1 MATAADS
8 TSASDCVQLAR
19 IVAQLLKLPN
29 PAVENAVRL
38 LSDGNTLPFIAR
50 YRKDQIRG
58 LNEEDLRRIE
68 DELKEQRDIAARKQT
83 VLKTIAEQNAL
94 TPELKQNIED
104 CFDRQTLENLYLPF
118 RPKRQTKADAARKLG
133 LQPVAD
139 RLKALTLR
147 PAEADAF
154 LTRYLQPAAGL
165 KTIDDVANAACDI
178 ITEEWSQQPRL
189 NELVLKA
196 AQRGRVCSAV
206 KRGKKDDEAYSQY
219 HDFSDS
225 VQRIPSHR
233 FLAMKRGE
241 AEGVLR
247 LSLEIDE
254 EHVLQRMRDRLLTQ
268 PSAACF
274 RRLQRAVTDCL
285 RDKLLPRIST
295 VVLKELKQKA
305 DSAAIAVFSRNI
317 RQLLLAAPAGEHTT
331 IGIDP
336 GFRTGCKVAVVAGN
350 GDFVENTTIFP
361 TAPRNDTDGAAQTLL
376 NLIER
381 HQPAFI
387 AIGNGT
393 ASRETDQ
400 FVGQLIRTHQLSV
413 TKVVVSESGASVY
426 SASPQAAAEYPDLDV
441 TVRGAISIAHRLQDP
456 LAELVKIDPRSIG
469 VGQYQHDVDQTGL
482 KSALD
487 REVQSCVSSVGVDLN
502 TASEPLLACVPGIG
516 PALAANVVEER
527 SRRGRFDHRQQ
538 LLKVARLGQK
548 AFQQAAGFLRIREG
562 SQPLDNSA
570 VHPEQYE
577 LVNRIAQAVAVA
589 PDQLL
594 QNADV
599 LKTIQP
605 NEFASESCGPLTV
618 ADVLQELQQP
628 GRDPRPPLKTAEFR
642 ADVNEIQDL
651 SAGMKLEGTITNI
664 TAFGAFVDVGVH
676 QDGLIHIS
684 KLADHYVSD
693 PADVVSIGEV
703 VQVQVEDV
711 DVSRKRI
718 SLSRIL

>member
-1 MATAADS
+1 
-8 TSASDCVQLAR
+8 
-19 IVAQLLKLPN
+19 LL
-29 PAVENAVRL
+29 
-38 LSDGNTLPFIAR
+38 
-50 YRKDQIRG
+50 
-58 LNEEDLRRIE
+58 
-68 DELKEQRDIAARKQT
+68 
-83 VLKTIAEQNAL
+83 
-94 TPELKQNIED
+94 
-104 CFDRQTLENLYLPF
+104 
-118 RPKRQTKADAARKLG
+118 
-133 LQPVAD
+133 
-139 RLKALTLR
+139 
-147 PAEADAF
+147 
-154 LTRYLQPAAGL
+154 
-165 KTIDDVANAACDI
+165 
-178 ITEEWSQQPRL
+178 
-189 NELVLKA
+189 
-196 AQRGRVCSAV
+196 
-206 KRGKKDDEAYSQY
+206 
-219 HDFSDS
+219 H
-225 VQRIPSHR
+225 
-233 FLAMKRGE
+233 
-241 AEGVLR
+241 
-247 LSLEIDE
+247 
-254 EHVLQRMRDRLLTQ
+254 
-268 PSAACF
+268 
-274 RRLQRAVTDCL
+274 
-285 RDKLLPRIST
+285 
-295 VVLKELKQKA
+295 
-305 DSAAIAVFSRNI
+305 
-317 RQLLLAAPAGEHTT
+317 
-331 IGIDP
+331 
-336 GFRTGCKVAVVAGN
+336 
-350 GDFVENTTIFP
+350 
-361 TAPRNDTDGAAQTLL
+361 
-376 NLIER
+376 LIER

-400 FVGQLIRTHQLSV
+400 FVGQLIRSHQLSV

-426 SASPQAAAEYPDLDV
+426 SASPQAAAEYPDLDI

-516 PALAANVVEER
+516 PALAANIVEER
-527 SRRGRFDHRQQ
+527 SRRGRFGHRQQ
-538 LLKVARLGQK
+538 LLKVSRLGQK

-577 LVNRIAQAVAVA
+577 LVNRIAQAVAVT

-594 QNADV
+594 QNDDV

-605 NEFASESCGPLTV
+605 NDFASESCGPLTV

-676 QDGLIHIS
+676 QDGMIHIS

-711 DVSRKRI
+711 DVGRKRI